1 MENSR
6 ECNEKPIPS
15 FFQNSCPG
23 NSAVEGGN
31 DEDLVT
37 KRDSGNGK
45 LTSPPDKRQKV
56 IGGITCC
63 VPECFRNSLR
73 NPELSFYVIPNGVSK
88 SKQDLRKKWLHM
100 ISRKDFCPGPGH
112 RVCSEHFVGG
122 KKTYTNN
129 VPVIVPKNK
138 NKKENKER
146 KTVKSRTRTFELK
159 STGEI
164 GEQNEEVTVEA
175 YDNNFEEQEGK
186 ENVGTIRTTEDS
198 LEERIARLELENN
211 KLKEKNEQLIQ
222 EKITLEAIV
231 HRNFSVDTVKEDEK
245 LFKFYTGLPD
255 YETFKIIFE
264 SFGAAVNNLVYSGS
278 HTNEKKINSPSY
290 IKKGPK
296 RTLNP
301 EKEFFLVL
309 VRLRLGL
316 LEYDIAYRAGI
327 SSSQFSRIWITW
339 LDFLHSKFRTFPI
352 WPSTAGVQ
360 KTMPS
365 CFRETYPST
374 RAIIDCT
381 EIYIE
386 KASSVRSQSSTY
398 SNYKHHNTAKGLIGI
413 TPAGAVSFVSDLY
426 TGRTSDK
433 KATQDSQIFTL
444 LETGD
449 SVMADKGFDIGE
461 DLPQGVHL
469 NIPPFLRGKDHLSI
483 QEEAQT
489 RQIAAVRIHVE
500 RAISRIKTFRILST
514 VFPISMAANLNKIW
528 VVCSYLTNFL
538 PPLINENN

>member
-1 MENSR
+1 M
-6 ECNEKPIPS
+6 
-15 FFQNSCPG
+15 
-23 NSAVEGGN
+23 
-31 DEDLVT
+31 
-37 KRDSGNGK
+37 
-45 LTSPPDKRQKV
+45 
-56 IGGITCC
+56 
-63 VPECFRNSLR
+63 
-73 NPELSFYVIPNGVSK
+73 
-88 SKQDLRKKWLHM
+88 
-100 ISRKDFCPGPGH
+100 
-112 RVCSEHFVGG
+112 
-122 KKTYTNN
+122 
-129 VPVIVPKNK
+129 
-138 NKKENKER
+138 
-146 KTVKSRTRTFELK
+146 
-159 STGEI
+159 
-164 GEQNEEVTVEA
+164 
-175 YDNNFEEQEGK
+175 
-186 ENVGTIRTTEDS
+186 
-198 LEERIARLELENN
+198 
-211 KLKEKNEQLIQ
+211 
-222 EKITLEAIV
+222 
-231 HRNFSVDTVKEDEK
+231 
-245 LFKFYTGLPD
+245 
-255 YETFKIIFE
+255 
-264 SFGAAVNNLVYSGS
+264 
-278 HTNEKKINSPSY
+278 
-290 IKKGPK
+290 
-296 RTLNP
+296 
-301 EKEFFLVL
+301 
-309 VRLRLGL
+309 RLRLGL

-352 WPSTAGVQ
+352 WPSKAGVQ

-365 CFRETYPST
+365 CFWETYPST

-469 NIPPFLRGKDHLSI
+469 NVPPFLRGKDHLSI